1 MRYIEIHCKIDNP
14 QEANEVMIALLADL
28 GCDSF
33 VENEEGVWAYIPQK
47 DFRKEDFDDLLVNNT
62 MPYSFTMDYQLME
75 DKDWNAEWEA
85 NYSSVIVDNCCLIR
99 APFHESVP
107 NMLYEIIIE
116 PKMAFGTAH
125 HSTTSQIIS
134 YLLEEDCCDKK
145 ILDMGTG
152 TGVLAI
158 LAALKG
164 AKHIT
169 AIDNDEWAYNNC
181 IENVEKNNIHIIETI
196 LGDAKSIKDVDYDI
210 VIANINRNILLQDMA
225 TYAKV
230 MTDNGVLFLSGF
242 YKEPDLDIL
251 LQEAKKYQLEITS
264 YKEKNGWVATRLEK
278 RINK

>member
-14 QEANEVMIALLADL
+14 QEGNEIMIALLADL

-33 VENEEGVWAYIPQK
+33 VENEEGVLAYIPQK
-47 DFRKEDFDDLLVNNT
+47 DFRKEIFDDLLVNNAV
-62 MPYSFTMDYQLME
+62 PYSFTLNYQLME

-85 NYSSVIVDNCCLIR
+85 NYSSVIIDNCCLIR

-134 YLLEEDCCDKK
+134 YLLEENCNAKK

>member
-14 QEANEVMIALLADL
+14 QEGNEIMIALLADL

-33 VENEEGVWAYIPQK
+33 AENEEGVLAYIPQK
-47 DFRKEDFDDLLVNNT
+47 DFRKEIFDDLLVNNAV
-62 MPYSFTMDYQLME
+62 PYSFTLNYQLME

-85 NYSSVIVDNCCLIR
+85 NYSSVIIDNCCLIR

>member
-14 QEANEVMIALLADL
+14 QEGNEIMIALLADL

-33 VENEEGVWAYIPQK
+33 VENEEGVLAYIPQK
-47 DFRKEDFDDLLVNNT
+47 DFRKEIFDDLLVNNAV
-62 MPYSFTMDYQLME
+62 PYSFTLNYQLME

-85 NYSSVIVDNCCLIR
+85 NYSSVIIDNCCLIR

-134 YLLEEDCCDKK
+134 YLLEENCNAKK

-225 TYAKV
+225 IYAKV

>member
-14 QEANEVMIALLADL
+14 QEGNEIMIALLADL

-33 VENEEGVWAYIPQK
+33 VENEEGVLAYIPQK
-47 DFRKEDFDDLLVNNT
+47 DFRKEIFDDLLVNNAV
-62 MPYSFTMDYQLME
+62 PYSFTLNYQLME

-85 NYSSVIVDNCCLIR
+85 NYSSVIIDNCCLIR

-134 YLLEEDCCDKK
+134 YLLEENCNAKK

-251 LQEAKKYQLEITS
+251 LQEAKKYQLEMTS

>member
-14 QEANEVMIALLADL
+14 QEGNEIMIALLADL

-33 VENEEGVWAYIPQK
+33 VENEEGVLAYIPQK
-47 DFRKEDFDDLLVNNT
+47 DFRKEIFDDLLVNNAV
-62 MPYSFTMDYQLME
+62 PYSFTLNYQLME

-85 NYSSVIVDNCCLIR
+85 NYSSVIIDNCCLIR

-134 YLLEEDCCDKK
+134 YFLEEDCCDKK

-225 TYAKV
+225 IYAKV
-230 MTDNGVLFLSGF
+230 MANNGVLFLSGF
-242 YKEPDLDIL
+242 YKDPDLDIL
-251 LQEAKKYQLEITS
+251 LQEAKKYQLVMTS

>member
-14 QEANEVMIALLADL
+14 QEGNEIMIALLADL

-33 VENEEGVWAYIPQK
+33 VENEEGVLAYIPQK
-47 DFRKEDFDDLLVNNT
+47 DFRKEIFDDLLVNNAV
-62 MPYSFTMDYQLME
+62 PYSFTLNYQLME

-85 NYSSVIVDNCCLIR
+85 NYSSVIIDNCCLIR

-134 YLLEEDCCDKK
+134 YLLEENCNAKK

-230 MTDNGVLFLSGF
+230 MTNNGVLFLSGF
-242 YKEPDLDIL
+242 YKDPDLDIL
-251 LQEAKKYQLEITS
+251 LQEAKKYQLVMTS

>member
-1 MRYIEIHCKIDNP
+1 MRYIEIHCKIDNS
-14 QEANEVMIALLADL
+14 QEGNEIMIALLADL

-33 VENEEGVWAYIPQK
+33 VENEEGVLAYIPQK
-47 DFRKEDFDDLLVNNT
+47 DFRKEIFDDLLVNNAV
-62 MPYSFTMDYQLME
+62 PYSFTLNYQLME

-85 NYSSVIVDNCCLIR
+85 NYSSVIIDNCCLIR

-134 YLLEEDCCDKK
+134 YLLEENCNAKK

-225 TYAKV
+225 IYAKV
-230 MTDNGVLFLSGF
+230 MANNGVLFLSGF
-242 YKEPDLDIL
+242 YKDPDLDIL

>member
-14 QEANEVMIALLADL
+14 QEGNEIMIALLADL

-33 VENEEGVWAYIPQK
+33 VENEEGVLAYIPQK
-47 DFRKEDFDDLLVNNT
+47 DFRKEIFDDLLVNNT

-225 TYAKV
+225 IYAKV
-230 MTDNGVLFLSGF
+230 MANNGVLFLSGF
-242 YKEPDLDIL
+242 YKDPDLDIL
-251 LQEAKKYQLEITS
+251 LQEAKKYQLVMTS
-264 YKEKNGWVATRLEK
+264 YKEKNSWVAARLEK
-278 RINK
+278 KINK